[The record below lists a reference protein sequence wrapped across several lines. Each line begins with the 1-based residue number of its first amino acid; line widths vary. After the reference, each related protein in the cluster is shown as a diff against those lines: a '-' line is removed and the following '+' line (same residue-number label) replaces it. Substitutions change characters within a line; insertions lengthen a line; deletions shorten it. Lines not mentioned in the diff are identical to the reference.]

1 MTNRKRTTK
10 AGGATASRNRWKG
23 LLATRQPDA
32 VIEAFQRIAKKRN
45 TTVSAML
52 GEAAV
57 KIVAD
62 AREGLPQKLQG
73 QLRNL
78 SAERP
83 PSAVRLPNARLQSP
97 IVRGHIADRR
107 SRRSRRL
114 EPTQPP
120 DREELCRS
128 MLADAVRHT
137 L

>member
-1 MTNRKRTTK
+1 MRRYADLRHHMTDRKRTTK
-10 AGGATASRNRWKG
+10 TGGDLPNRNRWKG

-32 VIEAFQRIAKKRN
+32 VIDAFQRIAKKRN

-62 AREGLPQKLQG
+62 AREELPQKLQG

-83 PSAVRLPNARLQSP
+83 PQGRPRAKRFA
-97 IVRGHIADRR
+97 GK
-107 SRRSRRL
+107 
-114 EPTQPP
+114 P
-120 DREELCRS
+120 DQRPR
-128 MLADAVRHT
+128 
-137 L
+137 

>member
-1 MTNRKRTTK
+1 MKISHRRLGATAKRFETMTDRKRTAKT
-10 AGGATASRNRWKG
+10 GGATSSRNRWKG

-32 VIEAFQRIAKKRN
+32 VIEALQRIAKKRN

-62 AREGLPQKLQG
+62 ARAELPQKLQG

-83 PSAVRLPNARLQSP
+83 PPGRPRAKRSAAKPARP
-97 IVRGHIADRR
+97 RPR
-107 SRRSRRL
+107 
-114 EPTQPP
+114 
-120 DREELCRS
+120 
-128 MLADAVRHT
+128 
-137 L
+137 